1 MNQLTIYKIAPK
13 KSSGSLKLFYYVLKI
28 HTRRNF
34 QKQKLTLFNS
44 EIRQTLF
51 VQKEKKIDNYEILK
65 GYIYGL
71 KERFSIS
78 KTTLVEQYKSSHKR
92 IYNKGHK
99 EFTEKKFLGKKSSFS
114 FFDF

>member
-1 MNQLTIYKIAPK
+1 M
-13 KSSGSLKLFYYVLKI
+13 
-28 HTRRNF
+28 
-34 QKQKLTLFNS
+34 FNS

-78 KTTLVEQYKSSHKR
+78 KTTLVEQYKSSRKT

-99 EFTEKKFLGKKSSFS
+99 EFTEKKVSGQKIIIFFFRFLSLL
-114 FFDF
+114 FFW